1 MKVAVVISYYSPDY
15 IRGKS
20 MIAALELLPEVQLHV
35 VRNRSRGLLRYL
47 ESFIGLLKLRIE
59 QDPDI
64 YVLPFRGHEIF
75 PLVWLLSRGRRI
87 IFDEMLSPY
96 DSLVNEVKQGIL
108 GRLIAVVLRF
118 FERII
123 LQRSDVVLTDTNIHA
138 EYISNLLDIPRSKLV
153 VLPVSNVPII
163 GKSWQGVDLKK
174 DYLDVFFYG
183 TFQKLH
189 GVDVILD
196 AAELCNGLPIKF
208 TIVGGKGRKSDPI
221 LQRIQG
227 YKCDNLEHFLWMEY
241 EELLDRACRADIC
254 LGGPFHGRGQATR
267 VITGKTYQ
275 FMSLGIPM
283 VIGRIQ
289 EDTGFVDKENCL
301 LVEQG
306 SAEELVDSITWAY
319 ENKTELDRIGLGG
332 KQLFNRRYC
341 IPRLAKT
348 IKELIFKYQNNV

>member
-208 TIVGGKGRKSDPI
+208 TIVGVRAEKVIRYFRGSKGT
-221 LQRIQG
+221 
-227 YKCDNLEHFLWMEY
+227 N
-241 EELLDRACRADIC
+241 
-254 LGGPFHGRGQATR
+254 
-267 VITGKTYQ
+267 VI
-275 FMSLGIPM
+275 I
-283 VIGRIQ
+283 
-289 EDTGFVDKENCL
+289 
-301 LVEQG
+301 
-306 SAEELVDSITWAY
+306 
-319 ENKTELDRIGLGG
+319 
-332 KQLFNRRYC
+332 
-341 IPRLAKT
+341 
-348 IKELIFKYQNNV
+348 